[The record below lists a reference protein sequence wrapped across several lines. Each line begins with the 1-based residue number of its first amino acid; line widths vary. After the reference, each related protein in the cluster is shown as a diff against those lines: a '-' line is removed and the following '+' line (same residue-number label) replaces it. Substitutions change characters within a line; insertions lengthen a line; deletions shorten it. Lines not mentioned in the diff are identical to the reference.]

1 MTTYGKNTISAK
13 SGLKTRTTKNRYW
26 ATLIQDIEKKL
37 GLQVLSFELK
47 SKAYKPETI
56 GKGKVFRF
64 YSNGMAV
71 IESRNTEE
79 CLSIWFHINC
89 VPIIKIVSLKHD
101 KALACD
107 LFQVFENT
115 LDNLASFE
123 KIAQEKLNI
132 LNKLDLASIMQYA
145 KDVTKTGNYSA
156 KIEIDTKDFISAWKS
171 VTYNLTN
178 VSRWRKMFEVVS
190 NIVNLE

>member
-13 SGLKTRTTKNRYW
+13 SGLKTRTTKDRYW
-26 ATLIQDIEKKL
+26 ATMLGDIEKKL
-37 GLQVLSFELK
+37 GLQVLPFELK

-64 YSNGMAV
+64 YSNGIAV

-79 CLSIWFHINC
+79 KLSIWFHASC
-89 VPIIKIVSLKHD
+89 VPIIHITSLKHD
-101 KALACD
+101 KSQACD
-107 LFQVFENT
+107 LLQVFTSIINR
-115 LDNLASFE
+115 LDSITKE
-123 KIAQEKLNI
+123 AQEKLNV

-145 KDVTKTGNYSA
+145 KDITKTGIYSA
-156 KIEIDTKDFISAWKS
+156 KVDIDTSNFINAWHS

-178 VSRWRKMFEVVS
+178 VSRWRKMFEVVTD
-190 NIVNLE
+190 LAKL